1 MNTTIHSMADV
12 QSKKIG
18 NGTHIWQYV
27 VILPHAKIGDDCNI
41 CSHCFIEN
49 DVMIGN
55 RVTVKNGVQLWDG
68 LRIADD
74 VFIGPNV
81 SFSNDRYP
89 RSKNH
94 DNPIMQTVV
103 EHGASLGAGATVLP
117 GLTIGTN
124 SIVGAGAVVTRSVPP
139 NAIVAG
145 NPARIIGYA
154 GTHASHAPAAF
165 NGSTDTAYQSVV
177 KGVSLIPLTKM
188 TDLRGS
194 ITVGEFG
201 ETVPFEPK
209 RHFVVYDV
217 PSVETRG
224 EHAHK
229 KCHQFLVCVKG
240 SLAVVVD
247 DGLQREEFAL
257 SSSSFGLHLPPLIW
271 ATEYKYSADAVLL
284 VLASDHYDPDDYIRD
299 YGEFL
304 KTIRWNK

>member
-1 MNTTIHSMADV
+1 MNATIHNMADV
-12 QSKKIG
+12 QSKNIG
-18 NGTHIWQYV
+18 SGTHIWQYV
-27 VILPHAKIGDDCNI
+27 VILTKAKIGDECNI

-49 DVMIGN
+49 DVIVGN
-55 RVTVKNGVQLWDG
+55 RVTIKNGVQLWDG
-68 LRIADD
+68 LRIEDD

-94 DNPIMQTVV
+94 DNPLMQTVI

-117 GLTIGTN
+117 GLKIGTH

-145 NPARIIGYA
+145 NPARIIGYR
-154 GTHASHAPAAF
+154 GSRSGHAPAAV
-165 NGSTDTAYQSVV
+165 NESTSSAYRSAVN
-177 KGVSLIPLTKM
+177 GVSLVPLPKI

-201 ETVPFEPK
+201 NTIPFEPK
-209 RHFVVYDV
+209 RYFIVYDV

-229 KCHQFLVCVKG
+229 ECHQFLVCVKG

-247 DGLQREEFAL
+247 DGIRREEFVLDTSAR
-257 SSSSFGLHLPPLIW
+257 GLHLPPLVW

-284 VLASDHYDPDDYIRD
+284 VLASDHYDPDDYIRN
-299 YGEFL
+299 YEEFL
-304 KTIRWNK
+304 KIIRGNQ